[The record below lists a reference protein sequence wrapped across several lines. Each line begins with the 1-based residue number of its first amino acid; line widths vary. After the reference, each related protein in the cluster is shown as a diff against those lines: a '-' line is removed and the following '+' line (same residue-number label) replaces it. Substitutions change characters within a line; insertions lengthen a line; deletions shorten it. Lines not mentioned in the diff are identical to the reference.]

1 MVQGGSN
8 FGSMSAAD
16 GVKITERGIKKIGKS
31 IRTTLDISKDL
42 HLLNTT
48 RTTNNKTID
57 FTLPNLRESR
67 MDDTIEMNSTIKSNK
82 VDESFDVYKRT
93 DESHYNLPAI
103 NSSRFSLGRN
113 SSMSKLTSN
122 DKINI
127 TDKSIDFV
135 KHSMILKHNFQDK
148 KMKVS
153 KSEMSLTS
161 LLPDKKMPLNHFIP
175 MSKVDCGSTFR
186 PMMRASGY
194 IMNNEES
201 IKRFDDFNRQ
211 LLHNSMIPNSGSLKL
226 LKLGKKPKVNRS
238 KYFIDKSKPV
248 LLNQEHR
255 DNKKSYIDRML
266 ELKQTRKSD
275 KYSEL

>member
-255 DNKKSYIDRML
+255 DNKKSYIDRIL
-266 ELKQTRKSD
+266 ELKQTRKTGR
-275 KYSEL
+275 YSEL